1 MITDIVV
8 VLGSALFYSA
18 TVFLV
23 AAGLQVVYGV
33 QKVVNLACGSF
44 FVLGAYTGS
53 TFVKVAQDLGL
64 HPILS
69 FLPLIVAGF
78 SLFFVGLIV
87 ERGLLN
93 FVYKQNAHF
102 QFLLTFAIA
111 LMLDDVIKFIW
122 GHAPR
127 VVSGV
132 YTAYGRID
140 LFGAAIPGYN
150 LVVILSSCIIAV
162 LIGYMFSRTR
172 FGKIVRAAAENRY
185 MANALGVNMNVVFAK
200 VFTMG
205 TVLGTLGGALV
216 IPSRAAMPDMGWEL
230 MMMSFAV
237 ITIGGLGTMKGAFF
251 GSLLVG
257 IIRSIAIFTFPKVEL
272 LVVYV
277 VVIGVLSFR
286 PQGLFVKMD

>member
-1 MITDIVV
+1 MITDLVGL
-8 VLGSALFYSA
+8 LGGALFYSA

-33 QKVVNLACGSF
+33 QRVVNLACGSF
-44 FVLGAYTGS
+44 FVLGAYMGA
-53 TFVKVAQDLGL
+53 TFVTFAQHLGL
-64 HPILS
+64 PPVLCIFALV
-69 FLPLIVAGF
+69 LAGL
-78 SLFFVGLIV
+78 SLFFVGLII
-87 ERGLLN
+87 ERGLLS
-93 FVYKQNAHF
+93 FVYKQDVHF
-102 QFLLTFAIA
+102 QFLLTFAVA
-111 LMLDDVIKFIW
+111 LMLDDTIKFIW
-122 GHAPR
+122 GLSPR

-132 YTAYGRID
+132 YTAYGHID
-140 LFGAAIPGYN
+140 LFGATIPGYN
-150 LVVILSSCIIAV
+150 LVVVLSSCFIAI

-185 MANALGVNMNVVFAK
+185 VSSALGVNMNVVFAK
-200 VFTMG
+200 VFTLG

-257 IIRSIAIFTFPKVEL
+257 FIRSIAIFTFPQVEL

-277 VVIGVLSFR
+277 IVVGVLAFR
-286 PQGLFVKMD
+286 PQGLFVMEN

>member
-1 MITDIVV
+1 MITDIVGL
-8 VLGSALFYSA
+8 LGGALFYSA

-33 QKVVNLACGSF
+33 QRVVNLACGSF
-44 FVLGAYTGS
+44 FVLGAYMGT
-53 TFVKVAQDLGL
+53 TFVKVAQDMGL
-64 HPILS
+64 PPILS
-69 FLPLIVAGF
+69 VLPLIAAGL

-87 ERGLLN
+87 ERGLLK
-93 FVYKQNAHF
+93 FVYKQDVHF
-102 QFLLTFAIA
+102 QFLLTFAVA
-111 LMLDDVIKFIW
+111 LMLDDAIKYFW
-122 GHAPR
+122 GSSPR
-127 VVSGV
+127 VVSKV
-132 YTAYGRID
+132 YTAYGQID
-140 LFGAAIPGYN
+140 LFGAVIPGYN
-150 LVVILSSCIIAV
+150 LVVILSSGIIAV

-200 VFTMG
+200 VFTIG

-237 ITIGGLGTMKGAFF
+237 ITIGGLGTMKGAVF

-257 IIRSIAIFTFPKVEL
+257 ILRSISIFIFPQVEL
-272 LVVYV
+272 LVIYLI
-277 VVIGVLSFR
+277 VIGVLIFR
-286 PQGLFVKMD
+286 PHGLFVKTN

>member
-1 MITDIVV
+1 MITDIVGL
-8 VLGSALFYSA
+8 LGSALFYSA

-44 FVLGAYTGS
+44 FVLGAYMGS

-69 FLPLIVAGF
+69 FLPLILAGF

-93 FVYKQNAHF
+93 FVYKQDANF

-237 ITIGGLGTMKGAFF
+237 ITVGGLGTMKGAFF
-251 GSLLVG
+251 GSLLLG
-257 IIRSIAIFTFPKVEL
+257 IIRSIAIFTFPQVEL

-286 PQGLFVKMD
+286 PQGLFVKTD